1 MENPFEVIN
10 QRLDRIEELLVKL
23 TDKMDELPPK
33 EKRYMGTR
41 EAAEWLG
48 ISRSSLY
55 SQLKSIPHTKRGKR
69 LYFDREELA
78 SYVKNGS
85 VSH

>member
-1 MENPFEVIN
+1 MENPFELLA

-23 TDKMDELPPK
+23 TDKMEELPAQ

-41 EAAEWLG
+41 EAAEWLR
-48 ISRSSLY
+48 ISTSSLY

-69 LYFDREELA
+69 LYFDRDELA
-78 SYVKNGS
+78 SYVKNGPANQ
-85 VSH
+85 